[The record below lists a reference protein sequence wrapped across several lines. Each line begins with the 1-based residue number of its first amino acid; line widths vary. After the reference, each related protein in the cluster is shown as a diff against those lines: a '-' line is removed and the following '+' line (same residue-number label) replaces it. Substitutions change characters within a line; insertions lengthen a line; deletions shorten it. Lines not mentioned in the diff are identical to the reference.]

1 MKIVKYKMS
10 IFIGDMLSTSLYISA
25 KEYKRI
31 EKELTEQ
38 HNLHCDTNEEF
49 YTEYEE
55 NTFEKETYT
64 ITEKVFSYNEHDIR
78 LVEFKC
84 KDGFYFKK

>member
-1 MKIVKYKMS
+1 MKTVKYKMS

-38 HNLHCDTNEEF
+38 HNLHCDINEEF

-55 NTFEKETYT
+55 NTFEKETYI
-64 ITEKVFSYNEHDIR
+64 ITEKVFSYSEHDIR